1 MTNNTR
7 IFFDLD
13 GTLTDPKLGITRC
26 ITHAIESLDIDAP
39 NEDDLTWCI
48 GPPLLGSFEQ
58 LVGKKLAPVALSVY
72 RERFADV
79 GWAENIPYDGIHT
92 ALEELRNRDY
102 ELFVATSKPHIFAK
116 KILHHFQLDQYFGHV
131 YGSELSGVRSD
142 KADLLEF
149 AISDVG
155 ISTTSSMVG
164 DRKYDMIGAL
174 ANKITPVGV
183 SYGYGTV
190 QELEKAGASTILHTP
205 VELTDYFVNS

>member
-26 ITHAIESLDIDAP
+26 ITHAIESLDIDAL

-131 YGSELSGVRSD
+131 YIYNVVNGWRSKIRYDWSSCQQNNSSWGELRLWNSSRIRKSWRIDHSTYTSG
-142 KADLLEF
+142 
-149 AISDVG
+149 
-155 ISTTSSMVG
+155 
-164 DRKYDMIGAL
+164 
-174 ANKITPVGV
+174 AN
-183 SYGYGTV
+183 
-190 QELEKAGASTILHTP
+190 
-205 VELTDYFVNS
+205 

>member
-1 MTNNTR
+1 MTNNKR

-26 ITHAIESLDIDAP
+26 ITHAIESLDINAP
-39 NEDDLTWCI
+39 NEVDLTWCI

-58 LVGKKLAPVALSVY
+58 LVGKKLASVALSFY

-92 ALEELRNRDY
+92 TLGELRNRDY
-102 ELFVATSKPHIFAK
+102 ELFVATSKPHIYAK
-116 KILHHFQLDQYFGHV
+116 EILHHFQLDQFFEHV

-142 KADLLEF
+142 KTDLLEF
-149 AISDVG
+149 AISDAG
-155 ISTTSSMVG
+155 ISTASSMVG

-190 QELEKAGASTILHTP
+190 QELEEAGASTILRTP
-205 VELTDYFVNS
+205 MELTHNFVNS